1 MIGSAARTVLRPM
14 RPWLQ
19 PAIDRHTALVGS
31 VIGVETL
38 APEVVLTYDDG
49 PDRTGTAA
57 VLAALER
64 HGASATFFVLLTR
77 ARRDPAMLTD
87 LRAAGHEIALHGLD
101 HRRPTSFPTDLI
113 RRRLADGRAELEDLA
128 GVRVR
133 WYRPPYGAQSPRSW
147 AATRAVGLTT
157 VMWSGT
163 TWDWRPISQQE
174 RVRKALA
181 TAARPGSILL
191 SHDAFADESD
201 GAEPRGPAPQV
212 DRGDLCDRVLT
223 GLAERGLH
231 GRSLEQ
237 ALHTGHLRKAARF
250 SR

>member
-1 MIGSAARTVLRPM
+1 MIGSAARTAVRPIRPFLRSN
-14 RPWLQ
+14 L
-19 PAIDRHTALVGS
+19 DRHSAWVGS
-31 VIGVETL
+31 VIGVDTPS
-38 APEVVLTYDDG
+38 PEVVLTYDDG

-57 VLAALER
+57 VLDALDR

-77 ARRDPAMLTD
+77 ARRDPTLLAD

-101 HRRPTSFPTDLI
+101 HRRPTSFPADLV

-163 TWDWRPISQQE
+163 TWDWRPVSQDE
-174 RVRKALA
+174 RVEKALA

-191 SHDAFADESD
+191 SHDAFADDGD
-201 GAEPRGPAPQV
+201 GAEQRGPAPKV
-212 DRGDLCDRVLT
+212 DRGDLCDRVLS
-223 GLAERGLH
+223 GLAERGLC
-231 GRSLEQ
+231 GRSLDQ
-237 ALHTGHLRKAARF
+237 ALRTGQLRRAARF